1 MDALRSYRINLAHRR
16 PIGQYRV
23 NYSGGYRRY
32 FTVRREGVNTW
43 HVLWRAADPGRA
55 IFPSGPPDVAC
66 GFQFDNQTDE
76 VLGRADVPTVDAQLR
91 LPAGTKICSWDRFR
105 LTHRLGVELA
115 EYIDFEI
122 HGEPKIGPSGIVCEL
137 MQAKDV
143 TRL

>member
-1 MDALRSYRINLAHRR
+1 MPALTAAQMGQMQATQTEHMMDRGCVLAFHKGERNIHNVSVPYWAR
-16 PIGQYRV
+16 Q
-23 NYSGGYRRY
+23 
-32 FTVRREGVNTW
+32 
-43 HVLWRAADPGRA
+43 
-55 IFPSGPPDVAC
+55 PDVAC